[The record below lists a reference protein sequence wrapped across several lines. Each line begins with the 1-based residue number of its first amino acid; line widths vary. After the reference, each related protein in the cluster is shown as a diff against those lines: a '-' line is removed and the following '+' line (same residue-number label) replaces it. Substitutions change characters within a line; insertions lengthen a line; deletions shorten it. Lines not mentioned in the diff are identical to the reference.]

1 MQKFCE
7 KNATNLSFYE
17 NFRRNSDRD
26 MLHSFAVTHPL
37 MVIAIAVITAF
48 YFTGVYLLVSS
59 MASKPEWFEDENGE
73 LHYLP
78 HAR

>member
-1 MQKFCE
+1 
-7 KNATNLSFYE
+7 
-17 NFRRNSDRD
+17 
-26 MLHSFAVTHPL
+26 MLQFFAVTHPP

-59 MASKPEWFEDENGE
+59 MAQKPEWFEDENGD

>member
-1 MQKFCE
+1 
-7 KNATNLSFYE
+7 
-17 NFRRNSDRD
+17 

-59 MASKPEWFEDENGE
+59 MACKPEWFEDENGE

-78 HAR
+78 RAR